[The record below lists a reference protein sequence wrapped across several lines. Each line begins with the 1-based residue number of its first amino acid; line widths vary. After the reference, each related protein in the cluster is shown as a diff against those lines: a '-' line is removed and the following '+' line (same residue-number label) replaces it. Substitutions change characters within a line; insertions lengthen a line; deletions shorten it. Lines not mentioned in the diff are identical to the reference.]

1 MLFIDMQMLIKNLR
15 KTLIKITAWSFL
27 KHWDIND
34 LYGWAMSQKLHL
46 GNFKWVEATSEFNE
60 HWKRSYNDESGE
72 RYYIEVDAQ
81 YPEYLHNLHYVLPF
95 FPERMKFEKVEKLV
109 AGLHDKEEYVIHIKN
124 FKQTSIHGLV
134 LERHIESLNL
144 IKKLTFVYQY
154 LSLSI

>member
-1 MLFIDMQMLIKNLR
+1 M
-15 KTLIKITAWSFL
+15 
-27 KHWDIND
+27 
-34 LYGWAMSQKLHL
+34 
-46 GNFKWVEATSEFNE
+46 
-60 HWKRSYNDESGE
+60 
-72 RYYIEVDAQ
+72 
-81 YPEYLHNLHYVLPF
+81 PF